1 MIFRE
6 PHIAL
11 SSHWLIIAALWNYF
25 VIDKTKN
32 YIRYKIYW
40 AILIGVAGLVHP
52 YLGIMVLAISIAS
65 ILREWLIKSNLN
77 SITAISQIGLFT
89 ALLIA
94 EWWTTGFFSIKIL
107 DKGERGFGFFS
118 MNINGLIN
126 AFGTSRWIPRLAKLQ
141 ERSI

>member
-25 VIDKTKN
+25 VIDKTKKFM
-32 YIRYKIYW
+32 RYKIYW
-40 AILIGVAGLVHP
+40 VILIGVAGLVDP

-77 SITAISQIGLFT
+77 SISAISQIGLFT
-89 ALLIA
+89 VLLIT

-107 DKGERGFGFFS
+107 DKGEGELVFF
-118 MNINGLIN
+118 
-126 AFGTSRWIPRLAKLQ
+126 R
-141 ERSI
+141 